1 MPDPIPTTPAA
12 FPRNKRR
19 LLFVSAV
26 ATLLSI
32 SGCVS
37 DDEVDKA
44 TNQFVQAATTLTH
57 DYQSLLANANTVEAN
72 NYIVNQTFAA
82 EPINDPGIK
91 GSAVLS
97 ADEIKSRGDAIKAL
111 TDYTT
116 ALATLAAGK
125 PGDQIQADV
134 ATASTS
140 AKSVTT
146 GITTLVVTP
155 PKGAKAPDFGTPAA
169 AAATAIGD
177 VLKVIE
183 NHRSA
188 SEIRASIK
196 ENDAKITPL
205 YKALEDEYTFYFER
219 QTSQMRLV
227 EITLLHTYN
236 VAIAAKPVDQAQ
248 LLQLSDHLEQYEKD
262 SAALETSD
270 PTAAIKGFESAH
282 AALVDLVTAV
292 KPEEKKKFLAELIA
306 QVKSFAAEVKT
317 PSKSSSTTTNPTS

>member
-1 MPDPIPTTPAA
+1 MPEPPPTTSAA
-12 FPRNKRR
+12 FPQNRCR
-19 LLFVSAV
+19 LFFVSVLAALLAV
-26 ATLLSI
+26 
-32 SGCVS
+32 SGCVA

-57 DYQSLLANANTVEAN
+57 DYQSLLTNANAVEAN

-82 EPINDPGIK
+82 APINDPGLR

-97 ADEIKSRGDAIKAL
+97 ADEIKCRGDAIKAL
-111 TDYTT
+111 SDYTA

-125 PGDQIQADV
+125 PEDQIQADAV
-134 ATASTS
+134 TASTS
-140 AKSVTT
+140 VKSLTS
-146 GITTLVVTP
+146 GLTTLVVTP

-196 ENDAKITPL
+196 ENDAKIAPL
-205 YKALEDEYTFYFER
+205 YKALEDESTFYFER
-219 QTSQMRLV
+219 QRSQMHLV

-270 PTAAIKGFESAH
+270 PTVSIKRFESAH
-282 AALVDLVTAV
+282 AALVNLVTAA

-306 QVKSFAAEVKT
+306 QIKSFAAEVKT
-317 PSKSSSTTTNPTS
+317 PSKSPSTATNPTS

>member
-1 MPDPIPTTPAA
+1 
-12 FPRNKRR
+12 
-19 LLFVSAV
+19 V
-26 ATLLSI
+26 A
-32 SGCVS
+32 
-37 DDEVDKA
+37 DDDVDKA
-44 TNQFVQAATTLTH
+44 ANQFIQAATALTH
-57 DYQSLLANANTVEAN
+57 AYQSLLTNANTVEAN
-72 NYIVNQTFAA
+72 NYIVNHSFAA
-82 EPINDPGIK
+82 EPIDDPGIK

-111 TDYTT
+111 TDYTS

-125 PGDQIQADV
+125 PGDQIQADA
-134 ATASTS
+134 ATASSS
-140 AKSVTT
+140 AKSLAT
-146 GITTLVVTP
+146 GLTTLVVTP

-177 VLKVIE
+177 VLKLIE

-196 ENDAKITPL
+196 DNDAKITPL
-205 YKALEDEYTFYFER
+205 YKALENESTFYSER

-236 VAIAAKPVDQAQ
+236 IVIAAKPVDQLQ

-270 PTAAIKGFESAH
+270 PTAAIKAFESAH
-282 AALVDLVTAV
+282 AALVDLVIAS
-292 KPEEKKKFLAELIA
+292 KPEEKKKFIAELIA

-317 PSKSSSTTTNPTS
+317 PAKSSSTATNSTS